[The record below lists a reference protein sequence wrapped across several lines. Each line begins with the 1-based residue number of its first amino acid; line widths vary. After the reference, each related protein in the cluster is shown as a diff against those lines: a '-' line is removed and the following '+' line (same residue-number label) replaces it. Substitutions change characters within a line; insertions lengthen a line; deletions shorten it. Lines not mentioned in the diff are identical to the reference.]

1 MALGRFGA
9 IALLTV
15 GGMLLKKTLGS
26 QQQRTA
32 APGRV
37 PMGRTGEVG
46 MTASYGGCNSELH
59 RCDGVRRYLVGAR
72 GLFKGE
78 FVATRGWSRPA

>member
-26 QQQRTA
+26 QQQN
-32 APGRV
+32 APQRV
-37 PMGRTGEVG
+37 PMGRTGDVG
-46 MTASYGGCNSELH
+46 FD
-59 RCDGVRRYLVGAR
+59 DGRD
-72 GLFKGE
+72 
-78 FVATRGWSRPA
+78 ATRGSMLNDERDTSRVPVLPR